1 MSNLI
6 GSNALKAK
14 SVQNAPWSGG
24 AFSGLTG
31 SLQSGGAFRGGAFSG
46 LTGVL
51 GAVAKGGKGFGKAV
65 DLVSTEPAAATT
77 EPVLN
82 EGPGA
87 QQRLRDSGESSML
100 LGKTL
105 KKRGAA
111 QDLLG

>member
-51 GAVAKGGKGFGKAV
+51 GAVAKGGKGFGKAAAPV
-65 DLVSTEPAAATT
+65 EPTAAAAVVNPNEGGPAPEQAAFEPAA
-77 EPVLN
+77 
-82 EGPGA
+82 
-87 QQRLRDSGESSML
+87 L
-100 LGKTL
+100 LGRQGSP
-105 KKRGAA
+105 KKRAA
-111 QDLLG
+111 AMALLG